1 MELFQLRYFIAVA
14 EQLSFT
20 RAAKTLHL
28 SQPPL
33 SHQIRQL
40 EGELGGELFQR
51 SSRMVRLTDLGDAFL
66 PRARSILLQSE
77 DAAKEIRARA
87 GLEMGLLR
95 VGASGALAYH
105 LLPLLILEYRTLYP
119 NVELHIV
126 ERRTPLLLDAAERH
140 EIDIAL
146 IRLPH
151 DRTKLSITVL
161 REEPLVA
168 VLPKSHPLAGEAS
181 VQLSQLADEKFI
193 LISDRGEPFHNL
205 VLQLC
210 TRQSFVPNI
219 ICSGTE
225 YATACRLVG
234 LGVGVSILAEM
245 GSKLHVE
252 PSPAF
257 VRISDEMATS
267 PIGLLS
273 RPFEE
278 LAQPAKAFFK
288 LASQLT
294 KTL

>member
-1 MELFQLRYFIAVA
+1 MELFQLRYFVAVA
-14 EQLSFT
+14 EHLSFT
-20 RAAKTLHL
+20 RAAKALHL

-33 SHQIRQL
+33 SQQIKRL
-40 EGELGGELFQR
+40 EDELGGDLFQR
-51 SSRMVRLTDLGDAFL
+51 SSRICRLTDLGEAFL
-66 PRARSILLQSE
+66 PRARSILLQTE
-77 DAAKEIRARA
+77 DAAKEIRART
-87 GLEMGLLR
+87 GLEKGMLR

-105 LLPLLILEYRTLYP
+105 LLPLLIVEYRALYP
-119 NVELHIV
+119 NIDLHIV
-126 ERRTPLLLDAAERH
+126 EHRTPHLLDSAERH

-161 REEPLVA
+161 REESLLA
-168 VLPKSHPLAGEAS
+168 VLPKSHPLAGETS
-181 VQLSQLADEKFI
+181 VKLRQLREEPFI
-193 LISDRGEPFHNL
+193 LISNRGEPFHNL

-210 TRQSFVPNI
+210 AREAFLPNI

-252 PSPAF
+252 PSPTF
-257 VRISDEMATS
+257 IRIDDRDAIS

-278 LAQPAKAFFK
+278 LSQPAKAFFT
-288 LASQLT
+288 LAT
-294 KTL
+294 TLGKIL

>member
-1 MELFQLRYFIAVA
+1 VELFQLRYFLAVA
-14 EQLSFT
+14 EHLSFT

-33 SHQIRQL
+33 SQQIKRL
-40 EGELGGELFQR
+40 EDELGGELFQR
-51 SSRMVRLTDLGDAFL
+51 SSRMVRLTDLGEAFL
-66 PRARSILLQSE
+66 PRARSILLQTD
-77 DAAKEIRARA
+77 DAAQEIRART
-87 GLEMGLLR
+87 GLEKGVLR

-105 LLPLLILEYRTLYP
+105 LLPLLIVEYRALYP
-119 NVELHIV
+119 NIDLHIV
-126 ERRTPLLLDAAERH
+126 EHRTPHLLDSAERH
-140 EIDIAL
+140 EIDVAL

-151 DRTKLSITVL
+151 DKTKLSITVL
-161 REEPLVA
+161 RDEPLVA
-168 VLPKSHPLAGEAS
+168 ALPKSHPLAGETS
-181 VQLSQLADEKFI
+181 VELKQLANEPFI
-193 LISDRGEPFHNL
+193 LISNRSEPFHNL

-210 TRQSFVPNI
+210 ARHSFHPNI

-245 GSKLHVE
+245 GCKLHVE

-257 VRISDEMATS
+257 VRIDDANANS

-273 RPFEE
+273 RPFDE
-278 LAQPAKAFFK
+278 LSYPAKAFFT
-288 LASQLT
+288 LATTLG

>member
-1 MELFQLRYFIAVA
+1 MEIFQLRYFLAVA
-14 EQLSFT
+14 EHLSFT
-20 RAAKTLHL
+20 RAAKALRL

-33 SHQIRQL
+33 SQQIKRL
-40 EGELGGELFQR
+40 EDELGGALFQR
-51 SSRMVRLTDLGDAFL
+51 SSRMVRLTDLGEAFL
-66 PRARSILLQSE
+66 PRARSILLQTE
-77 DAAKEIRARA
+77 DAAREVRART
-87 GLEMGLLR
+87 GLGKGLLR

-105 LLPLLILEYRTLYP
+105 LLPLLIVEYRALYP
-119 NVELHIV
+119 NIDLHIV
-126 ERRTPLLLDAAERH
+126 EHRTPHLLDAAERH
-140 EIDIAL
+140 EIDVAL

-161 REEPLVA
+161 RDEALVA
-168 VLPKSHPLAGEAS
+168 ALPRLHPLASEPTVA
-181 VQLSQLADEKFI
+181 LEQLADEPFI
-193 LISDRGEPFHNL
+193 LISNRGEPFHNL

-210 TRQSFVPNI
+210 ARQSFQPNI

-245 GSKLHVE
+245 GCKLHVE

-257 VRISDEMATS
+257 VRIDDEDAVS

-278 LAQPAKAFFK
+278 LSQPAKAFFT
-288 LASQLT
+288 LATTIGKAL
-294 KTL
+294 